1 MTAIGTLPAC
11 PKCRVA
17 LGPELFNLGRFAPC
31 PGCGSEL
38 WTEVFPAFLRPIA
51 KGSAG
56 EVVLVPGEST
66 CFYHE
71 TKKAVVVCDACGR
84 FLCGLCDLDFHGQHL
99 CPACLESGRKKKTI
113 AQLEDSRFLH
123 GRQALLLAVL
133 PLFLTGLA
141 ALFLCLRH
149 WRSPG
154 SLVRPARWQMPVAL
168 ALAVLQVV
176 GLPLLIWAAIA
187 QG

>member
-1 MTAIGTLPAC
+1 MTATRTLPAC
-11 PKCRVA
+11 PKCRVT
-17 LGPELFNLGRFAPC
+17 LGPAMFNLGRFARC

-38 WTEVFPAFLRPIA
+38 WVEAFAALVRPIA

-71 TKKAVVVCDACGR
+71 NKKAVVVCDACGR

-99 CPACLESGRKKKTI
+99 CPACLESGKKKKTI
-113 AQLEDSRFLH
+113 VQLEDWRFLH
-123 GRQALLLAVL
+123 GRQALMLAIL
-133 PLFLTGLA
+133 PLYLTGLA

-149 WRSPG
+149 WRTPG

-168 ALAVLQVV
+168 VLATIQVV
-176 GLPLLIWAAIA
+176 GLSILIWAAVHR
-187 QG
+187 